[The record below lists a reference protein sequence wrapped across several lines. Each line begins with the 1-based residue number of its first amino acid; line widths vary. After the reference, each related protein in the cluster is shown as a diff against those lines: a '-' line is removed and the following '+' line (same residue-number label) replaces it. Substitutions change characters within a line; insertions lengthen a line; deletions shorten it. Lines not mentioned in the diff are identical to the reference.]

1 MVVHCCKPA
10 FRVVVDAEDETS
22 RPRLHALAYATVPG
36 MLWDDI
42 SALPQQTVYSVAA
55 GISTAAAGG
64 GKNSV
69 VAGKEADAGKEV
81 VVGAAASGKVVAA
94 VVGAAVDTVEEVDPN
109 YWRGERAL

>member
-1 MVVHCCKPA
+1 M
-10 FRVVVDAEDETS
+10 
-22 RPRLHALAYATVPG
+22 
-36 MLWDDI
+36 
-42 SALPQQTVYSVAA
+42 
-55 GISTAAAGG
+55 AGG
-64 GKNSV
+64 KKLV

>member
-22 RPRLHALAYATVPG
+22 RPRLHALAYVTVPG

-55 GISTAAAGG
+55 GISTAAGG